1 MSSSKEFI
9 VFIISLI
16 LALLAPGIPVNAQN
30 QVAISYNDGAANYG
44 VALGPGLGQGVI
56 FTSPNDNWTLSEVAV
71 CGKLNSSGNGLF
83 VMEVW
88 DMSGRIL
95 YRTADLA
102 GSYFGDNFTWSVIDI
117 PDLKVPR
124 NFTICFFGN
133 SNPYFGLN
141 IVNKSSGRSFI
152 AGRNPNQ
159 IAPWGLEY
167 PHNSSEWLMD
177 AMGYS
182 YSPPPS
188 VDLSVDTTGKGLD
201 IKVQARDGES
211 SLVGAL
217 FRIIDAQ
224 GDAVWAE
231 QKQLSGSKGE
241 AELLWSGQA
250 FKISNMTRSATP
262 VYAYN
267 PLNISSSNV
276 PYSAYT
282 AQAIL
287 QINPGSPEIAVT
299 AYFGKDGD
307 LHAIEDGNGNLY
319 YISQELLK
327 VIDPDMSYANYMEK
341 NLSLSEFRSTLT
353 FFKYNNAN
361 GLTSLQN
368 FVLDRSPL
376 QHFGIKLEKIDVP
389 AVNYQGE
396 VAVLDSAGNVV
407 TKHAKP

>member
-1 MSSSKEFI
+1 MSSSNVLVI
-9 VFIISLI
+9 FIISLI
-16 LALLAPGIPVNAQN
+16 AALLAQGIPANAQN
-30 QVAISYNDGAANYG
+30 QVAISYNDGTANYG

-56 FTSPNDNWTLSEVAV
+56 FTSPDDNWTLSEVAV
-71 CGKLNSSGNGLF
+71 SGKLNSSGNGLF

-95 YRTADLA
+95 YRTADLS
-102 GSYFGDNFTWSVIDI
+102 GSYFGDNFNWSVIDI

-133 SNPYFGLN
+133 SNPYIGLN
-141 IVNKSSGRSFI
+141 IVNTSSGRSFI

-167 PHNSSEWLMD
+167 PHNSSEWLID

-182 YSPPPS
+182 YSSPPL
-188 VDLSVDTTGKGLD
+188 VNLSVDAGATGLD
-201 IKVQARDGES
+201 IKVQATDLES

-231 QKQLSGSKGE
+231 QKQMSGLKGE
-241 AELLWSGQA
+241 SELLWSGQA

-267 PLNISSSNV
+267 PLNISSSNA
-276 PYSAYT
+276 PFSAYT

-287 QINPGSPEIAVT
+287 QINPGGPDIAVT
-299 AYFGKDGD
+299 AYFGKEGD

-341 NLSLSEFRSTLT
+341 NLTLSEFRSTLT

-361 GLTSLQN
+361 GMTSLQT

-376 QHFGIKLEKIDVP
+376 QHFGIKLERINVP
-389 AVNYQGE
+389 TVNYQGE

-407 TKHAKP
+407 TKLAKP